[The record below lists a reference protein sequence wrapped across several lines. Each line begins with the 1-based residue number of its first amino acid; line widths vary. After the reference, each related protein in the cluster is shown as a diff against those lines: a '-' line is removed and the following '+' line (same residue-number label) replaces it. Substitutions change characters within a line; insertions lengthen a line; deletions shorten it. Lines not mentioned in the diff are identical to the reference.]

1 MSKKLGVFSNFFSKA
16 FSVFTPQTSV
26 RCEELLLSWMES
38 WRAAAKGATR
48 VVKSGFYIA
57 FSPGNFAAILL
68 SNPVTA
74 SDLSNSSFYLPSG
87 RLFDIHCCSRF
98 ISSGTDEVRAKREP
112 SLCNESVKRH
122 FWHDIIISFFDVSNF
137 SKISTLW
144 KDWDFRFSEDLLTS
158 DLLKILLQN
167 CSSKSCKAQ
176 DNSPYQGALV
186 RTNPYLQGAILEKF
200 VEFTETPCCLLLQLS

>member
-57 FSPGNFAAILL
+57 AFSPGNFAAILL

-98 ISSGTDEVRAKREP
+98 IYFFGFYDQVY
-112 SLCNESVKRH
+112 LV
-122 FWHDIIISFFDVSNF
+122 SFA
-137 SKISTLW
+137 
-144 KDWDFRFSEDLLTS
+144 
-158 DLLKILLQN
+158 
-167 CSSKSCKAQ
+167 SKSHLFIYSVYIFESSFLLFTSFGIALEPYPGSWRRTTVAFSGLAKKKAVLKGTYTLAMR
-176 DNSPYQGALV
+176 P
-186 RTNPYLQGAILEKF
+186 I
-200 VEFTETPCCLLLQLS
+200 